1 MGNLTFALGQRFA
14 LRWDNSG
21 FHFWVGPMETTAAHF
36 PTCWD
41 ELLDWTEEASN
52 IFQHYL
58 RIRIAGQETTTYATP
73 MEEAD
78 HESNTELQFIPHLL
92 KSAEDQIRNL
102 PSMEYLDRIK
112 YLAEIVRV
120 RNFF

>member
-1 MGNLTFALGQRFA
+1 MGNQTFALGQRSV

-21 FHFWVGPMETTAAHF
+21 FHFWVGPMETTAVHF

-58 RIRIAGQETTTYATP
+58 RIRIAGKETTTYTNR
-73 MEEAD
+73 MEVAD
-78 HESNTELQFIPHLL
+78 HESDMELHFIPHVL
-92 KSAEDQIRNL
+92 KSAGDQIRNL

-112 YLAEIVRV
+112 YLAENVS
-120 RNFF
+120 NWF